1 MSGSVEGASV
11 SVNVGELKKLILN
24 KIDKVDMEMLVES
37 KASKKDTNKALL
49 SVELLHKHIS
59 HIMVILMEIARHVG
73 LGPTEAERLESEKAR
88 GARRAYLHK
97 QMMKVSKWI
106 FQFNTTFEA
115 QESKEDE

>member
-1 MSGSVEGASV
+1 M
-11 SVNVGELKKLILN
+11 GELKKLILN